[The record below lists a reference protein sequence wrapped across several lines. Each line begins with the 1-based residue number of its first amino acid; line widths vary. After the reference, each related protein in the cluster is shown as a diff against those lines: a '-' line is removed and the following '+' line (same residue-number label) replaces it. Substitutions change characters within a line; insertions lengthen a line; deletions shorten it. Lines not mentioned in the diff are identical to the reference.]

1 MTNKELYIQLFKV
14 HSYEWKYD
22 VESTKSI
29 SFPMDAK
36 VEKILTVCQV
46 DFDKIQ
52 NEIVFQKSNLP
63 FSFFQDLKE
72 YKNEVN
78 HKSLKRDCV
87 INFYKKDVYLW
98 FDANSSIS
106 YFNEELNEKNH
117 IFSNSI
123 SYFELLD
130 FFEKESVATN
140 TDFEFTDFFSK
151 TTRKITLASII
162 ERKKIS
168 FIYPQ
173 TGIPDLSFENNYRED
188 FNLFQKLY
196 GENNYYPVFLKN
208 SILSKLDGTN
218 GEVFKDFFDKLNL
231 ICKEAKL
238 NFGVYLHNLSLDKI
252 KSDYR
257 DFKKKYYSV
266 QNDILSK
273 ISSQII
279 ALPLSIAGSAFA
291 INKLKDSTFG
301 VIAICI
307 GLLLFLVY
315 MSYII
320 SIYWKDLIIVQR
332 EMKRDYTLLSEQP
345 FFTDNLEELE
355 YFDEIKSDLNNR
367 IGTLKNSIRIFSV
380 SIWLMAFILTL
391 YAINLLWSPS
401 LIPNLMYTFGFMM
414 IYAGIDNYLIFK
426 DRVEKE

>member
-1 MTNKELYIQLFKV
+1 MTNKELYKQLFKD

-22 VESTKSI
+22 VESTKSF
-29 SFPMDAK
+29 SFAIDAE
-36 VEKILTVCQV
+36 VEKILTICQV
-46 DFDKIQ
+46 DFEKIQ

-72 YKNEVN
+72 YKNEVS
-78 HKSLKRDCV
+78 HRSLKRDCV
-87 INFYKKDVYLW
+87 INFYENDVYLW
-98 FDANSSIS
+98 LDANSSTS
-106 YFNEELNEKNH
+106 YFNEEVNKKDY

-130 FFEKESVATN
+130 FFQKESMSTN

-162 ERKKIS
+162 EKKKIS
-168 FIYPQ
+168 FVYPQ
-173 TGIPDLSFENNYRED
+173 TGIPELSFVNDYQQD
-188 FNLFQKLY
+188 FDLFKKLY
-196 GENNYYPVFLKN
+196 SENTYYPVFLKN
-208 SILSKLDGTN
+208 SILSKLDDASGAL
-218 GEVFKDFFDKLNL
+218 FKEFFNKLNL

-279 ALPLSIAGSAFA
+279 ALPISIAGSAFA
-291 INKLKDSTFG
+291 INKLSDSTFG
-301 VIAICI
+301 VVAICI
-307 GLLLFLVY
+307 GLLLFLIY

-332 EMKRDYTLLSEQP
+332 EMKRDYILLRDQP
-345 FFTDNLEELE
+345 FFNENKEELD

-367 IGTLKNSIRIFSV
+367 IRTLKNSIRIFCI
-380 SIWLMAFILTL
+380 SIWLMTFILTL
-391 YAINLLWSPS
+391 YAINLLWSPN
-401 LIPNLMYTFGFMM
+401 LIQNLMYTIGFMV

-426 DRVEKE
+426 DRFEKE